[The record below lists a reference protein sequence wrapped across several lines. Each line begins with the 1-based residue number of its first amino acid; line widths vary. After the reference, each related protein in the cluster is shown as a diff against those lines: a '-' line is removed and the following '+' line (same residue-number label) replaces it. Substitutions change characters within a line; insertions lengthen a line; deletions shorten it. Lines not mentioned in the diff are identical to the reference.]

1 MPAHVNLSKTTCCH
15 FAFRK
20 GFPSLAR
27 AEQLSGCWSLSSRLS
42 CLLVRADRQ
51 PRCPPVTMIPST
63 VLSTGMVLPT
73 AVFTRCSGYSA
84 SRAVFKGTMDAKSL
98 NLRDKKHNKLSPE
111 ILSCEQPLLLS
122 MRLHP
127 ESKDT
132 ASCLNNF
139 NDVLT
144 INAQCFNN

>member
-42 CLLVRADRQ
+42 CLLVRADGQ
-51 PRCPPVTMIPST
+51 PRCPPVTMISST

-84 SRAVFKGTMDAKSL
+84 SRAAVFKGTMDAKSL
-98 NLRDKKHNKLSPE
+98 NLRDKKRDKKHNKLSHCCVNSLSFYPCVSIQKAR
-111 ILSCEQPLLLS
+111 ILL
-122 MRLHP
+122 
-127 ESKDT
+127 
-132 ASCLNNF
+132 A
-139 NDVLT
+139 
-144 INAQCFNN
+144 A